1 MEKSIQNAK
10 NLINEFVANTSEESG
25 KNTILTLVSN
35 DQTNDKRKF
44 NNLIKLGNE
53 LIKSLDW
60 FDNIGATKFREFT
73 GIKLT
78 KANYFETFF
87 DIKKAWAY
95 RLMQA
100 AKIDAPIIS
109 NYLETDKNP
118 SILGLINFVT
128 PNKHKAEKSEILV
141 TFNDKKL
148 SVKKGSVKSTL
159 SIEDINKLIIELQKI
174 KATFEAE

>member
-10 NLINEFVANTSEESG
+10 NLINEFIANTSVESG

-44 NNLIKLGNE
+44 NNLIKLGHE

-60 FDNIGATKFREFT
+60 FDNIGATKFREYT

-78 KANYFETFF
+78 KSNYFETFF

-95 RLMQA
+95 RLIQA

-128 PNKHKAEKSEILV
+128 PNKHKAEKSELTL
-141 TFNDKKL
+141 TFNEKKL
-148 SVKKGSVKSTL
+148 QIRKGNIKTNL
-159 SIEDINKLIIELQKI
+159 SLNDIENLIKELQKI
-174 KATFEAE
+174 KATIEQ

>member
-100 AKIDAPIIS
+100 SKIEPAIIS
-109 NYLETDKNP
+109 NYLESEKNP
-118 SILGLINFVT
+118 TILGLINFVST
-128 PNKHKAEKSEILV
+128 NKNKPEKSELTL
-141 TFNDKKL
+141 TFNEKKL
-148 SVKKGSVKSTL
+148 QIRKGNIKTNL
-159 SIEDINKLIIELQKI
+159 SLTDIENLIKELQKI
-174 KATFEAE
+174 KATIEQ